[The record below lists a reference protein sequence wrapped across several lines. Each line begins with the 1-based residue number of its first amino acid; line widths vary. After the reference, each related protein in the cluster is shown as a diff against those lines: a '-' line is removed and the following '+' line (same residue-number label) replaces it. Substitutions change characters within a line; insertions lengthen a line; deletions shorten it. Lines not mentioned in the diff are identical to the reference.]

1 MNGKKAL
8 SSGLFNT
15 GHLNEHKQFLS
26 MPNDGNTANTVT
38 YSNDKF
44 QHATEN
50 TLDFINQNARMAPI
64 LSSPSTE
71 KRPHVGG

>member
-15 GHLNEHKQFLS
+15 GHLNEHKEFLS
-26 MPNDGNTANTVT
+26 MPNDGNTSNTVT
-38 YSNDKF
+38 CSNNEF
-44 QHATEN
+44 QRATEN
-50 TLDFINQNARMAPI
+50 TLDFINRNAKMAPI

-71 KRPHVGG
+71 KRPQVGG